1 MNDCLVASGGHDKSC
16 QVWSITR
23 KQRLF
28 ELKHSN
34 PVIQVKFC
42 QLGSRNLLI
51 TSCLG
56 KYCRVWDSNTGEKV
70 KSLRHTKTC
79 ARFDMK
85 LSLLAVATLDG
96 VTIWSTDTWKKVFGK
111 KIGETADLRFID
123 NSSKLIAAK
132 RNGEIHM
139 FNLC

>member
-1 MNDCLVASGGHDKSC
+1 
-16 QVWSITR
+16 
-23 KQRLF
+23 
-28 ELKHSN
+28 
-34 PVIQVKFC
+34 
-42 QLGSRNLLI
+42 
-51 TSCLG
+51 
-56 KYCRVWDSNTGEKV
+56 
-70 KSLRHTKTC
+70 
-79 ARFDMK
+79 MK